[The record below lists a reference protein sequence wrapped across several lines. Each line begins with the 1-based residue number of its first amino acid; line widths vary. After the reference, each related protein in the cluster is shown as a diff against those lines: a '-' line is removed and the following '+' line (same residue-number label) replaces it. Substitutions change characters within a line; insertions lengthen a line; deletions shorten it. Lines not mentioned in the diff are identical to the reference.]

1 MHKDTTME
9 PNLPIIAGIISTTM
23 FALSTL
29 PMLLKAFRTKDL
41 KSYSL
46 GNILLA
52 NAGNAIHSV
61 YVFHLPAGP
70 IWLLHTF
77 HLVSTALMLIWYLRY
92 ESRLDMAKRLLTRT
106 WLSGPVPQLT
116 PPPRALFQKPQYP
129 LEIPLSGH
137 DRG

>member
-1 MHKDTTME
+1 MRKDRTMDM
-9 PNLPIIAGIISTTM
+9 NLPIIAGTISTSM

-29 PMLLKAFRTKDL
+29 PMLLKACRTKDL

-70 IWLLHTF
+70 IWLLHSF
-77 HLVSTALMLIWYLRY
+77 HLVTTGLMLIWYLRY
-92 ESRLDMAKRLLTRT
+92 EGWPAVARRFRADTAVPES
-106 WLSGPVPQLT
+106 LSQST
-116 PPPRALFQKPQYP
+116 PPPQALAHEY
-129 LEIPLSGH
+129 
-137 DRG
+137 